1 MNRVIVKSLSI
12 VALCIVSA
20 FAWWGIVVIGL
31 ALLP

>member
-1 MNRVIVKSLSI
+1 MTPVVVKSLSI

-20 FAWWGIVVIGL
+20 FIWWGIVVIVL